1 MLIGSHILTSL
12 LAYALDNTIAKKSP
26 TNLLIK
32 SKPQGVKIIYPAQGQ
47 RVSNDKNLT
56 ITGMSTD
63 NSHTNCQVSIIVNN
77 VRPYQHVI
85 ATGHN
90 GTNDYSTWKF
100 PLNPK
105 YATLKPGLGNKATAK
120 LTCYDTRTNLT
131 KFYSVNFTSKPTNIS
146 IAQTQQYSKNSTR
159 IINGNKKVTE
169 LSSILRKQQ
178 SSKLGNPSVS
188 SPTGILPAT
197 NNKQNALDNFTTNK
211 RITDTRNEASLKPES
226 TVTSKQSGVKGNE
239 KTNDPFVLTLPSIGK
254 ASLKPESTVTS
265 KQSGV
270 KGNEK
275 TNDPFVLT
283 LPSITNYSSP
293 SFLHSK

>member
-146 IAQTQQYSKNSTR
+146 IAQTQQYSKNSTK

-239 KTNDPFVLTLPSIGK
+239 KTNDPFVLTLPSI
-254 ASLKPESTVTS
+254 
-265 KQSGV
+265 
-270 KGNEK
+270 
-275 TNDPFVLT
+275 
-283 LPSITNYSSP
+283 TNYSSP